1 MAPVSDVD
9 EIIET
14 EVCNRLIRLS
24 CAKMVNSKSER
35 GGAKLHRNLLI
46 LHLLRRARDEQK
58 RFPMFANNSEWM
70 EEPRLA
76 ENSMMMLHS
85 NPMPA
90 LDAYSP
96 SHYVDVDNEDEMD
109 DIDYENADED
119 ATHLLDLSKNHEPMH
134 LVSNCDDGLV
144 KQEQI
149 EFGYSTLR
157 LAPLQYTFTGSEM
170 YGIDETAAQQH
181 MYTDSAALP
190 DLYFSEDIIS
200 SQSVSQNAKE
210 REVEEFATDKSKRD
224 SGFGCLAVSG
234 DTVVPPV
241 SEPLSDNEEVCS
253 CTDDGE
259 TEEGRDSGNDALSS
273 MTSLHH
279 RKRKTSALRLPSS
292 CNIKKCCVE
301 DRQLTGL
308 ISVFNS
314 GLSVV
319 ADQFLTRPN
328 VSSVSSLQQTPK
340 QINSFIH
347 ITCNPLIC

>member
-1 MAPVSDVD
+1 MPQVSDVD

-58 RFPMFANNSEWM
+58 RFPMFANGSEWM

-76 ENSMMMLHS
+76 ESSMMMLHTD
-85 NPMPA
+85 PMPA
-90 LDAYSP
+90 LDTFSS
-96 SHYVDVDNEDEMD
+96 SHYVDVDDEGDEMD
-109 DIDYENADED
+109 DFDYESADED
-119 ATHLLDLSKNHEPMH
+119 TTHLLDLSKNHEPMH
-134 LVSNCDDGLV
+134 LDSNCSDLV

-157 LAPLQYTFTGSEM
+157 LAPLQYTFAGPEM
-170 YGIDETAAQQH
+170 YGMDEATTQQH
-181 MYTDSAALP
+181 MYNDSAPLP
-190 DLYFSEDIIS
+190 DIYFSEDIIS
-200 SQSVSQNAKE
+200 SQLFSEQTKE
-210 REVEEFATDKSKRD
+210 KGVEQEFATHKLSRD
-224 SGFGCLAVSG
+224 SGFDCLTVSA
-234 DTVVPPV
+234 DTTVSVVQESV
-241 SEPLSDNEEVCS
+241 
-253 CTDDGE
+253 TDDVYSCATDDE
-259 TEEGRDSGNDALSS
+259 TEENGDSGSSSLCS
-273 MTSLHH
+273 MTPLHH

-292 CNIKKCCVE
+292 CSIKKCCVE
-301 DRQLTGL
+301 ERQLTGL

-319 ADQFLTRPN
+319 ADQFLTRPG

>member
-1 MAPVSDVD
+1 MPPINNVD

-58 RFPMFANNSEWM
+58 EGFRFPMFANDSECV
-70 EEPRLA
+70 ERPELP
-76 ENSMMMLHS
+76 ENSVMMFHA

-90 LDAYSP
+90 LNTFST
-96 SHYVDVDNEDEMD
+96 SHYIGVDDEADEMD
-109 DIDYENADED
+109 DIEYGNADEH
-119 ATHLLDLSKNHEPMH
+119 ATQLHEPMH
-134 LVSNCDDGLV
+134 LNGNSGSLV

-149 EFGYSTLR
+149 EFGYSTFR
-157 LAPLQYTFTGSEM
+157 FAPLQYTFTGPEI
-170 YGIDETAAQQH
+170 Y
-181 MYTDSAALP
+181 
-190 DLYFSEDIIS
+190 
-200 SQSVSQNAKE
+200 VSQLSSKREKE
-210 REVEEFATDKSKRD
+210 EMEEFATHKSKRD
-224 SGFGCLAVSG
+224 SDFHCLTVSA
-234 DTVVPPV
+234 DIVNVPV
-241 SEPLSDNEEVCS
+241 SESVSNDEEVCS
-253 CTDDGE
+253 YAENEDED
-259 TEEGRDSGNDALSS
+259 RDCENGSLSS
-273 MTSLHH
+273 STLHH

-292 CNIKKCCVE
+292 CSIKKCCVE
-301 DRQLTGL
+301 ERQLTGL

-319 ADQFLTRPN
+319 ADQFLARPA
-328 VSSVSSLQQTPK
+328 VSGVSSLQQTPK